1 MKAAVMGAGSWGTV
15 FSMILADAGCD
26 VSLWTRSSAVAQ
38 EVNDSHQNSA
48 YHPGLQLPTA
58 IRATTNP
65 VTALTDS
72 DLVVLSIPAQNL
84 RSTLSAWRI
93 SIPETA
99 NLVSLI
105 KGVELGTA
113 ERMSEVIAG
122 VAQVATSRVAVVSGP
137 NLAHEI
143 AAREPAGTTV
153 ACVDEATAV
162 LIQQACTT
170 DYFRPYYTTD
180 VVGVEIAG
188 AVKNVI
194 ALANGMAVGLGYGE
208 NSQAALM
215 TRGLAEMTRL
225 GVALGANPLTFAGL
239 AGVGDLVA
247 TCTSSLS
254 RNRTFGVALGQGK
267 TVEQA
272 QASIRTTSEGVKSC
286 QSILELAKRHN
297 VDMPIT
303 EQVTKVI
310 HEGKSP
316 IEVLQSFMARSTRAE
331 EGQQT
336 PKTTMGSHSSGTP

>member
-1 MKAAVMGAGSWGTV
+1 MRVAVMGAGSWGTV

-26 VSLWTRSSAVAQ
+26 VSLWTRTRAIA
-38 EVNDSHQNSA
+38 EEINDFHENSV
-48 YHPGLQLPTA
+48 YHPGLKLPVSVT
-58 IRATTNP
+58 ATTNP
-65 VTALTDS
+65 VTALTDAE
-72 DLVVLSIPAQNL
+72 LVVLAIPAQTL
-84 RSTLSAWRI
+84 RSTLSAWRV
-93 SIPETA
+93 SIPESA
-99 NLVSLI
+99 ILVSLI

-122 VAQVATSRVAVVSGP
+122 VARVEASRVAVVSGP

-153 ACVDEATAV
+153 ACIDEAAAV
-162 LIQQACTT
+162 LVQEACTT
-170 DYFRPYYTTD
+170 EYFRPYYTTD
-180 VVGVEIAG
+180 VLGVEIAG

-194 ALANGMAVGLGYGE
+194 ALANGMAVGIGYGE
-208 NSQAALM
+208 NSQAALI

-247 TCTSSLS
+247 TCNSPLS
-254 RNRTFGVALGQGK
+254 RNRTFGVALGRGS
-267 TVEQA
+267 TVAEA
-272 QASIRTTSEGVKSC
+272 QEKIPTTSEGVKSC
-286 QSILELAKRHN
+286 RSILDLARRHG

-316 IEVLQSFMARSTRAE
+316 IQVLDTFMSRSTRAE
-331 EGQQT
+331 EG
-336 PKTTMGSHSSGTP
+336 HD